1 MKYVL
6 ILVLTALIALGGDPK
21 PLPNQAGNDD
31 IEIAGT
37 VILDREECR
46 KALGADL
53 GPGYVMVRIKV
64 SPKTDDGIQVS
75 PDDFTIVSRK
85 DGERS
90 QALSPFQIAGRGTLV
105 VKRAATQPG
114 GLGTESNGPVWG
126 GIGGAPRRLP
136 GSGGGLGNSGGVE
149 GGTAEAK
156 MDPEK
161 GAKENPML
169 AILKE
174 KILPEGKI
182 TQPAEGLLY
191 FTLGGK
197 LKPKDVSLL
206 YKGPAG
212 RLTMD
217 FK

>member
-1 MKYVL
+1 
-6 ILVLTALIALGGDPK
+6 
-21 PLPNQAGNDD
+21 
-31 IEIAGT
+31 
-37 VILDREECR
+37 
-46 KALGADL
+46 
-53 GPGYVMVRIKV
+53 
-64 SPKTDDGIQVS
+64 
-75 PDDFTIVSRK
+75 
-85 DGERS
+85 
-90 QALSPFQIAGRGTLV
+90 
-105 VKRAATQPG
+105 
-114 GLGTESNGPVWG
+114 VWG

-169 AILKE
+169 EILKQ

-191 FTLGGK
+191 FTLSGK